1 MKEFNDWFHELE
13 GFALRSERFYGIL
26 GMYKDTDVLAKM
38 MVNWLQAAYEQG
50 KQDGQETTVR

>member
-13 GFALRSERFYGIL
+13 GFALRSEHFYGAL

-38 MVNWLQAAYEQG
+38 VVDWLHAAYEQG
-50 KQDGQETTVR
+50 KQDGQESSVR